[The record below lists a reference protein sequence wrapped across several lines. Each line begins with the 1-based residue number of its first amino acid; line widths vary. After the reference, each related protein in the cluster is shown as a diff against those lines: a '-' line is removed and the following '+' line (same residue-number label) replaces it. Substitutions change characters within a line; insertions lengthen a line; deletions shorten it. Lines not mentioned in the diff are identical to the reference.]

1 MTIDVNVN
9 LSRWPFR
16 RTPCD
21 EPEKLVATLR
31 RGGVTQA
38 WAGTLDGLFHRDV
51 AAANARLAA
60 DCRRFGPGLLV
71 PFGTINPKLPDWRD
85 DLRRCREEHRM
96 PGIRLHPNFHG
107 YKLDDPLFAETLDAA
122 AEAKFI
128 VQIALKMDDVR
139 VQHPLIQVPDV
150 DPTPLAKVLAAQPK
164 LRVVLLNT
172 NRTIQQAA
180 GKKLIALPNVYIE
193 CAMWETIGAVEAI
206 LAAAPDRVL
215 FGSHLPLFPLESS
228 LLKLRESVLTAAQER
243 AIRCENAR
251 RLFPG
256 AKNLS

>member
-1 MTIDVNVN
+1 MTIDANVN

-38 WAGTLDGLFHRDV
+38 WTGTLDGLFHRDV

-85 DLRRCREEHRM
+85 DLRRCREEHHM
-96 PGIRLHPNFHG
+96 PGVRLHPNFHG
-107 YKLDDPLFAETLDAA
+107 YKLDDPLVAELLTA
-122 AEAKFI
+122 AEQAKFV

-150 DPTPLAKVLAAQPK
+150 DPTPLAKLLATRPK
-164 LRVVLLNT
+164 LSVTLLNT

-180 GKKLIALPNVYIE
+180 GKKLVTLPNVYIE
-193 CAMWETIGAVEAI
+193 CAMWETIGAIEAI
-206 LAAAPDRVL
+206 LAAAPDRAL
-215 FGSHLPLFPLESS
+215 FGSHLPLFSLESS
-228 LLKLRESVLTAAQER
+228 LLKLRESVLTPAQER
-243 AIRCENAR
+243 AIRCENAQ
-251 RLFPG
+251 RLLAG
-256 AKNLS
+256 RG